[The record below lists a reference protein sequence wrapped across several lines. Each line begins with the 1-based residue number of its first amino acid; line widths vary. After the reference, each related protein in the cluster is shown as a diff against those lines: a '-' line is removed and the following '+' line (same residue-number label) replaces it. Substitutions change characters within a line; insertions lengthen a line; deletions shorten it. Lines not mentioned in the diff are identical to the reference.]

1 MSASLWPRRSHCRDI
16 KQRTKWRNGSCGFS
30 LKTQQSRAIEDDKER
45 AEFVDEGRGDGQDK
59 SYAGQNDGEGD
70 EKKTAQHVLIN
81 DPKGL
86 V

>member
-1 MSASLWPRRSHCRDI
+1 
-16 KQRTKWRNGSCGFS
+16 
-30 LKTQQSRAIEDDKER
+30 
-45 AEFVDEGRGDGQDK
+45 VDEGRGDGQDK